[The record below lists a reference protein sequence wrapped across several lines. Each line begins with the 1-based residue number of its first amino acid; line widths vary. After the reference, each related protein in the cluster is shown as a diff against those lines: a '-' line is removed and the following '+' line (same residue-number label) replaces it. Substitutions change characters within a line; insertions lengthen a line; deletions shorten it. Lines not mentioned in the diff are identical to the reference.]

1 MNALGLL
8 SAVAFD
14 PTIRGVMV
22 VVVSTLLWGGSL
34 YMILMTNTGVR
45 VGFLL
50 AMSGTFGWC
59 FLMGI
64 IWTIYGIGLIGRA
77 PAWMITD
84 VNHDRAVTI
93 EVEAV
98 DQLPAHADLADPVAL
113 LDEYPLLK
121 ALAWSGEGEGWEPSS
136 LTKLKTVI
144 QPWVTV
150 STSDVIG
157 VAQGATT
164 AGADVLASDAEAAA
178 LIDGALN
185 GGNGVDLRNAVRE
198 QSAALR
204 SEIAAPLGDWCLLTE
219 SDPRRGEAQASADA
233 AFAEA
238 NAFPGRDG
246 VTDTSDYLIQNVFLF
261 GGKEPCDPITEKSSF
276 EQARHRIATIF
287 EAKNPRMY
295 AAATAIRSLE
305 YTVEPGGTPP
315 RAAIDPAA
323 DSEVTAVMLRNLGNK
338 RFIPFLFTL
347 VNLIGFA
354 IFTTILHY
362 RDKQAMAV
370 RAAFAGAGKGK

>member
-34 YMILMTNTGVR
+34 YTILMTNTGVR

-59 FLMGI
+59 FLMGT

-84 VNHDRAVTI
+84 VNHDRNVTI
-93 EVEAV
+93 EVEAAKE
-98 DQLPAHADLADPVAL
+98 LPAHADLADPIAL

-121 ALAWSGEGEGWEPSS
+121 ALAWAAEGEGWEPSS

-150 STSDVIG
+150 STRDVID
-157 VAQGATT
+157 VARNAE
-164 AGADVLASDAEAAA
+164 ANAAEVLASDAEAAS

-185 GGNGVDLRNAVRE
+185 GGKGDDLRDAVRS
-198 QSAALR
+198 QSRELR
-204 SEIAAPLGDWCLLTE
+204 DEIAAPLGDWCLLTE

-246 VTDTSDYLIQNVFLF
+246 ATDTSDYLIQNVFLY

-276 EQARHRIATIF
+276 DQALHRIATTI
-287 EAKNPRMY
+287 EVKNPTMY
-295 AAATAIRSLE
+295 AAATALRGLE
-305 YTVEPGGTPP
+305 YNVEPGSTPP

-338 RFIPFLFTL
+338 RFIPFCFAL